1 MNCLGDELS
10 EYMNRGRVVKEAS
23 CRGRVVR
30 GSVVGDKLSGD
41 EFTKCLIIILPR
53 T

>member
-23 CRGRVVR
+23 YRGL
-30 GSVVGDKLSGD
+30 VVGGRQ
-41 EFTKCLIIILPR
+41 LPVVKG
-53 T
+53 